1 MKMTHRYRIKLS
13 ALIISLMLLS
23 ACVQIVIPNSSATTP
38 TASAPHEANHV
49 QLIVFPED
57 DEQVLLDRIS
67 SARQRVYLTIYM
79 LTDDRI
85 IEAMQTAKS
94 NGADVRVLLE
104 PHPYMNNSS
113 ATQARAKLE
122 KAGITTNETNPF
134 FRYTHQKSFVID
146 NTGVILT
153 ANMTRNAL
161 TRNREFGIINT
172 DQADVDEM
180 LQAFNADWSR
190 TPFTPTSPTLIWS
203 PSNSRE
209 RVDGVIRSA
218 NSTLIVYAEEVRD
231 DEQTQLLAD
240 TAKRGVNVRLITSP
254 PSSSDDSGSAD
265 LDLLQKSGV
274 KVRFLKSPYIHAK
287 AFIADGTLGAVGS
300 MNISMTSLEF
310 NRELGILIQDTSAL
324 LRITQAFDK
333 DWNKATDR

>member
-1 MKMTHRYRIKLS
+1 MKMTHRYRFKLS

-23 ACVQIVIPNSSATTP
+23 ACVQIVVPNSSATTP
-38 TASAPHEANHV
+38 TASAPHGANHV

-57 DEQVLLDRIS
+57 DEQILLDRIS

-134 FRYTHQKSFVID
+134 FKYTHQKSFVID

-153 ANMTRNAL
+153 ANMTRSAL
-161 TRNREFGIINT
+161 TRNREFGIIST

-180 LQAFNADWSR
+180 LEAFNADWSR

-254 PSSSDDSGSAD
+254 PTSSDDSGSAD
-265 LDLLQKSGV
+265 LDLLQKGGV

>member
-1 MKMTHRYRIKLS
+1 MKTTHRYATKLT
-13 ALIISLMLLS
+13 ALIISLILLS
-23 ACVQIVIPNSSATTP
+23 ACVQIVVPNSTATTP
-38 TASAPHEANHV
+38 TASAPYGASHV
-49 QLIVFPED
+49 DLIVFPED
-57 DEQVLLDRIS
+57 DEQILLDRIS
-67 SARQRVYLTIYM
+67 SARQRVFLTIYM

-113 ATQARAKLE
+113 ATQARTKLD

-153 ANMTRNAL
+153 ANMTRSAL

-172 DQADVDEM
+172 NQADVDEM
-180 LQAFNADWSR
+180 LEAFNADWSR

-203 PSNSRE
+203 PLNSRQ

-218 NSTLIVYAEEVRD
+218 NKTLIVYAEEVRD
-231 DEQTQLLAD
+231 DDQTQLLAD
-240 TAKRGVNVRLITSP
+240 TAKRGVDVRLITSP

-265 LDLLQKSGV
+265 LDLLQKGGV

-287 AFIADGTLGAVGS
+287 AFIADGALGAVGS

-324 LRITQAFDK
+324 SRITQAFDK